1 MSRKEIPRTKR
12 CLHSSI
18 LAFILWEI
26 VMYLDEQLQILINEA
41 PQYGVPTSVMEEA
54 VTPTIK
60 FFASQLQHR
69 EYYVL
74 QGQNRSWLL
83 TTLSNRKN
91 PQEEKRVIY
100 GFSTRQD
107 AEAFQGIINP
117 EILIISV
124 PVTHLLFQLFSVE
137 SLDSIIFREAP
148 GNKQQT
154 VEIPRAKLHNIIQQK
169 LRALKPNTPK
179 LSNIPPNL
187 A

>member
-60 FFASQLQHR
+60 FLASQLQHR

-74 QGQNRSWLL
+74 QGQ
-83 TTLSNRKN
+83 K
-91 PQEEKRVIY
+91 
-100 GFSTRQD
+100 
-107 AEAFQGIINP
+107 
-117 EILIISV
+117 SV
-124 PVTHLLFQLFSVE
+124 LVTDNF
-137 SLDSIIFREAP
+137 
-148 GNKQQT
+148 K
-154 VEIPRAKLHNIIQQK
+154 
-169 LRALKPNTPK
+169 
-179 LSNIPPNL
+179 
-187 A
+187 